1 MKTQKLIMILLTSL
15 ISKAGLCQAITS
27 DSIKLNST
35 GEMSTLLKTAAKPN
49 LIYNRTIK
57 WINSTYQNPD
67 KVIVGQQLNQSV
79 TISGYKS
86 DVFKNYSMLYHIYF
100 TIQDSFI
107 TYKFTIDE
115 LKYESPSAS
124 PSANV
129 PLSFF
134 YKKDGSVKP
143 SAQST
148 IIKIEQDVN
157 QLFLS
162 YIEQLNNS
170 TMTSDEAIA
179 ELKKGKDK
187 LDLGIISQTEFDKLK
202 KELLPFI
209 K

>member
-1 MKTQKLIMILLTSL
+1 MKTHKLIMILLISL
-15 ISKAGLCQAITS
+15 ISKAGLSQTITS

-35 GEMSTLLKTAAKPN
+35 GVMSKLLKTAAKPN
-49 LIYNRTIK
+49 LLYNRTIK

-67 KVIVGQQLNQSV
+67 KIIVGQQINQSV

-86 DVFKNYSMLYHIYF
+86 DVFKNYGMLYHIYF
-100 TIQDSFI
+100 TIQDSLI
-107 TYKFTIDE
+107 KYKFTIDE
-115 LKYESPSAS
+115 LKYESPGAS

-134 YKKDGSVKP
+134 YKKDGSIKP
-143 SAQST
+143 SAQKA

-202 KELLPFI
+202 EELLQFI